1 MTIELSN
8 DTFATETADGVVLVD
23 FWAPWCGPCKMLA
36 PVLDQ
41 MATEYDGRAKI
52 AKVNVDE
59 YPELSAQYNIRGVPT
74 VLVMKDGQVQST
86 IVGNAKAK
94 IVEALN
100 SALS

>member
-1 MTIELSN
+1 MTIELN
-8 DTFATETADGVVLVD
+8 TENFASETSTGVVLVD
-23 FWAPWCGPCKMLA
+23 FWAPWCGPCKTLA

-41 MATEYDGRAKI
+41 LATDYAGRAKI
-52 AKVNVDE
+52 TKVNVDE
-59 YPELSAQYNIRGVPT
+59 HSELSAQFNIRGVPT

-94 IVEALN
+94 IVEALD